1 MASSF
6 DSFNPEGY
14 QNDPTKQHV
23 QHDYDGC
30 IGDDTSFP
38 GATEPLAQ
46 ENFSND
52 NNMHS
57 SEVSG
62 FGMPSPSPEF
72 ASTFESEVFETN
84 GGDGGG
90 DDGFFVSDGPLLPEP
105 DEMFEAKILFSRHCQ
120 FTESQVFS

>member
-1 MASSF
+1 
-6 DSFNPEGY
+6 
-14 QNDPTKQHV
+14 
-23 QHDYDGC
+23 
-30 IGDDTSFP
+30 
-38 GATEPLAQ
+38 
-46 ENFSND
+46 
-52 NNMHS
+52 
-57 SEVSG
+57 
-62 FGMPSPSPEF
+62 MPSPSPEF